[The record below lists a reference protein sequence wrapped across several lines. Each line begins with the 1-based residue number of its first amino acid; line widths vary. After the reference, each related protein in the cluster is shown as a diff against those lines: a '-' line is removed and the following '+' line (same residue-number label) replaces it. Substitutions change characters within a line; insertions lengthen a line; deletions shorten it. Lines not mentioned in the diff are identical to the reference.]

1 MEAGFSRMNDLTVIQ
16 ASQGLASYICKQS
29 SSPSVVIGHD
39 HRHNS
44 SQFARLAAGA
54 MMDKGIKVMN
64 LLHDLLVTQVR
75 LTNSL
80 RSTST
85 TG

>member
-16 ASQGLASYICKQS
+16 ASQGLASYICEQS

-44 SQFARLAAGA
+44 SHFARLAAVA
-54 MMDKGIKVMN
+54 MVDKGIKV
-64 LLHDLLVTQVR
+64 LAHVWGAFSKPTQAHQ
-75 LTNSL
+75 
-80 RSTST
+80 
-85 TG
+85 